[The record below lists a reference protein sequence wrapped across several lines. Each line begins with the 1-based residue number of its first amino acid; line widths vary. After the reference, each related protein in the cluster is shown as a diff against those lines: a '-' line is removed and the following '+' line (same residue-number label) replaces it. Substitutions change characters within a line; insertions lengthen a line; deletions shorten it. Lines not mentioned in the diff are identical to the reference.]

1 MRGWPGRGGGPG
13 HGGGGRGGGG
23 KFMQNLLSWVG
34 ESATKIYKEGL
45 SDGKM
50 GGASRPPAKG
60 EHDDDAQ
67 MPDAQFT
74 GNPSK
79 EV

>member
-1 MRGWPGRGGGPG
+1 
-13 HGGGGRGGGG
+13 
-23 KFMQNLLSWVG
+23 MQNLLSWVG

-45 SDGKM
+45 NDGKL

-67 MPDAQFT
+67 LPDAQFSA
-74 GNPSK
+74 NASK

>member
-1 MRGWPGRGGGPG
+1 
-13 HGGGGRGGGG
+13 
-23 KFMQNLLSWVG
+23 MQKLLSWVG

-45 SDGKM
+45 NDGKL
-50 GGASRPPAKG
+50 GGASRPPAIE

-67 MPDAQFT
+67 MPYAQFSA
-74 GNPSK
+74 NPSK